1 MVHCPALPSL
11 ARRSPGKR
19 HVICLFHDPAR
30 PAGPTIIL
38 NSIVSMTSRKLN
50 SDLERLREEINH
62 LAADD
67 IDSRKRL
74 NRLISELEAK
84 LENPDAGEDDGL
96 MNNLKDAIAHFE
108 TEHPRAT
115 AILNDIMVT
124 LSNMGI

>member
-1 MVHCPALPSL
+1 M
-11 ARRSPGKR
+11 
-19 HVICLFHDPAR
+19 
-30 PAGPTIIL
+30 TI
-38 NSIVSMTSRKLN
+38 RKLRN
-50 SDLERLREEINH
+50 DLEKLRAEINH

-67 IDSRKRL
+67 VASRKRL
-74 NRLISELEAK
+74 DHLISDLETK
-84 LENPDAGEDDGL
+84 LENLDTAEDDGL